1 MLGVTLPVVEGVD
14 VFEESDHL
22 RVSSLKCVVSLKI
35 CQYTKLA
42 VEKKLPAPFMTGE
55 GLLAMPPKLVAK
67 VNSWIWQKYC
77 MII

>member
-35 CQYTKLA
+35 CQYTKS
-42 VEKKLPAPFMTGE
+42 G
-55 GLLAMPPKLVAK
+55 
-67 VNSWIWQKYC
+67 S
-77 MII
+77 